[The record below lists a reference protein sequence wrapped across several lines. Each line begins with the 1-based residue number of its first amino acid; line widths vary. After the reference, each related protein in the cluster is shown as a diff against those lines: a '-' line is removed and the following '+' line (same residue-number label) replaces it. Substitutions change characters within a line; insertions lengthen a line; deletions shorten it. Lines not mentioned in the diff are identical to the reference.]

1 MIKIIIMAI
10 MELNRDKRKNYLVN
24 FDHNCDRN
32 FYVISIEFSIHICE

>member
-1 MIKIIIMAI
+1 MAI

-32 FYVISIEFSIHICE
+32 FYYYYCYFDRVFNTHL